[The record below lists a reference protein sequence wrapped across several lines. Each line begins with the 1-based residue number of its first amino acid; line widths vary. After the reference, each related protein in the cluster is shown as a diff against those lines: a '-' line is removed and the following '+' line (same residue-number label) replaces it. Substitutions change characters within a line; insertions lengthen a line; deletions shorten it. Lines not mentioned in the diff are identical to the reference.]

1 MPSST
6 CFNLRKATLLLA
18 LVLVTIIS
26 CSQSLL
32 QVCSYYPPRL
42 SNIDLYKN
50 RIARVSHCETSL
62 GMASTDYDQSKASS
76 RIEGDPHVENV
87 LFVECGFGNDSH
99 GES

>member
-6 CFNLRKATLLLA
+6 CFILRKATLLLA
-18 LVLVTIIS
+18 LVLATVIS

-32 QVCSYYPPRL
+32 QVRSYHPPTI
-42 SNIDLYKN
+42 SIIDLYKN
-50 RIARVSHCETSL
+50 RITRVSHCITSL
-62 GMASTDYDQSKASS
+62 GMTSKGYDSSKVSS